1 MGKPDAEP
9 HAGAAIILAETAPS
23 VHNVVLPVC
32 QPDKLL
38 IIFHP
43 LVNPTMKR
51 CTVGIRR
58 PEERSRPAAGRG
70 QPSIWFPSMSTMAAV
85 LSEDNRALL
94 RLIRDQ
100 RPKSL
105 TELAAL
111 SGRRVPNLSRSLR
124 MMESYGLVKL
134 KRDGH
139 GVEPV
144 ALATEF
150 LVVLNDPKDK
160 L

>member
-1 MGKPDAEP
+1 MA
-9 HAGAAIILAETAPS
+9 
-23 VHNVVLPVC
+23 
-32 QPDKLL
+32 
-38 IIFHP
+38 
-43 LVNPTMKR
+43 
-51 CTVGIRR
+51 
-58 PEERSRPAAGRG
+58 
-70 QPSIWFPSMSTMAAV
+70 TMAAV

-124 MMESYGLVKL
+124 MMEGYGLVKL

-150 LVVLNDPKDK
+150 LVLLNDPAGT
-160 L
+160 

>member
-1 MGKPDAEP
+1 
-9 HAGAAIILAETAPS
+9 
-23 VHNVVLPVC
+23 
-32 QPDKLL
+32 
-38 IIFHP
+38 
-43 LVNPTMKR
+43 MKHYI
-51 CTVGIRR
+51 VGIRH
-58 PEERSRPAAGRG
+58 PKEQSHPATGRG

-85 LSEDNRALL
+85 QSEDNRALL

-100 RPKSL
+100 RAKSR

-124 MMESYGLVKL
+124 MMEGYGLVKL

-144 ALATEF
+144 VLATEF
-150 LVVLNDPKDK
+150 MVALNHPKDK
-160 L
+160 S